1 METKRRGAGGTP
13 GGIGPFF
20 LGLIMT
26 AIGGYYLTNMI
37 TVSSGFWGRGYGG
50 GGGLFGGLPITP
62 FSVTLVLFLLGIGI
76 MFYDASSKIGWAV
89 AGAAFALMIIGV
101 VATLRIHILPVP
113 LYVILIVFILLVGG
127 IGLMARSLLTS
138 N

>member
-1 METKRRGAGGTP
+1 MDINRRGAGGTP
-13 GGIGPFF
+13 GGIAPFF

-26 AIGGYYLTNMI
+26 TIGGYYLMNMV
-37 TVSSGFWGRGYGG
+37 TVTSGFFGRGYN
-50 GGGLFGGLPITP
+50 LFGGMTISP

-76 MFYDASSKIGWAV
+76 MFYDASSKIGWILS
-89 AGAAFALMIIGV
+89 GAAFVLMIIGV
-101 VATLRIHILPVP
+101 IANLRIYFPPTP
-113 LYVILIVFILLVGG
+113 LYVTLVVFILLVGG

>member
-26 AIGGYYLTNMI
+26 TIGGYYFMNMVS
-37 TVSSGFWGRGYGG
+37 VSSGFWGRGGY
-50 GGGLFGGLPITP
+50 GLFGGLPITP
-62 FSVTLVLFLLGIGI
+62 FSVTLVIFLLGIGI
-76 MFYDASSKIGWAV
+76 MFYDANSKIGWIV
-89 AGAAFALMIIGV
+89 AGAAFVLMIIGV
-101 VATLRIHILPVP
+101 IATLRIHILPTP
-113 LYVILIVFILLVGG
+113 LYVTLAVLILLVGG